1 VPVTSCSNEHTC
13 KWFCNVDLS
22 DDLVR
27 VTRITVRNF
36 RNLAD
41 VDIRLQPGTV
51 IVGENR
57 AGKTNLIYALR
68 LVLDTNLSYADR
80 QLGPEDF
87 WDGLSDGT
95 EDWDPMTAGEIIDIA
110 VELEDFENDPR
121 LVAALADALLTEN
134 PLRAKLNYR
143 FGPVDAGEE
152 PTTPRYEGRVF
163 GGTDDELIIS
173 SALRRYIH
181 LETLGALRDVEA
193 DIRSWR
199 RSPLRNLL
207 KAASRELGEEDLG
220 AVRGAMKSANAQI
233 NALPPI
239 AQLGQSIAERLLEM
253 VGQAQAMET
262 ELAATPD
269 DPLRII
275 RNMRIFVEGD
285 AHRALATAS
294 VGTLNILYLALL
306 ELGLEHRLRESDIA
320 HVIIAIEEPEAHL
333 HPHLQRL
340 VFRRLLANADQ
351 SRTVIVTT
359 QSPHIASVA
368 DPRSLVVL
376 RTVADATTA
385 KAAYDAVLT
394 DPEWA
399 DIGRYLDATRAELVF
414 ARSVLLVEG
423 FGEEV
428 LVPAMARSM
437 SMDLDKLGISVCAIH
452 GTHFSTYVSFCQA
465 LGIRWAVITDGDT
478 TKDTEP
484 GQARA
489 QALLNQV
496 GAAGS
501 PADHGI
507 FVGTT
512 TFEYDMLDV
521 EGTENRQICYDTLS
535 TLCATP
541 SRSVIDGWAQQAP
554 DYTSFI
560 TMIKNAGGKGRYA
573 QRLALTDVQPPHYV
587 AEALTYLA
595 SPQS

>member
-1 VPVTSCSNEHTC
+1 M
-13 KWFCNVDLS
+13 
-22 DDLVR
+22 R
-27 VTRITVRNF
+27 ITRLTVRNF

-41 VDIRLQPGTV
+41 VDIRLQPGAV

-57 AGKTNLIYALR
+57 AGKTNLIFALR
-68 LVLDTNLSYADR
+68 LVLDTAPSYADR

-95 EDWDPMTAGEIIDIA
+95 EDWDPMIAGEIIEVA
-110 VELEDFENDPR
+110 VELEDFGDDSR
-121 LVAALADALLTEN
+121 LVAALADALLAEE
-134 PLRAKLNYR
+134 PLRAKLTFR
-143 FGPVDAGEE
+143 FGPVDAGDEGSG
-152 PTTPRYEGRVF
+152 TAHYEGRVF
-163 GGTDDELIIS
+163 GGTNDEATIS

-207 KAASRELGEEDLG
+207 QAASRALGEEDLG
-220 AVRGAMKSANAQI
+220 AVRGAMKSANAKI
-233 NALPPI
+233 NALSPI
-239 AQLGQSIAERLLEM
+239 TQLGQSISARLLDM
-253 VGQAQAMET
+253 VGQAQAMDT

-275 RNMRIFVEGD
+275 RNMRLFVEGD

-306 ELGLEHRLRESDIA
+306 ELGLEHRLSESDIA
-320 HVIIAIEEPEAHL
+320 HVVMAIEEPEAHL

-340 VFRRLLANADQ
+340 VFRRLLASADE
-351 SRTVIVTT
+351 SHTVAVTT

-368 DPRSLVVL
+368 HPRSLVVL
-376 RTVADATTA
+376 RTADGATTA
-385 KAAYDAVLT
+385 KAAHDAALT
-394 DPEWA
+394 SVEWA

-428 LVPAMARSM
+428 LVPAMARTVSL
-437 SMDLDKLGISVCAIH
+437 DLDKLGMSVCAIH
-452 GTHFSTYVSFCQA
+452 GTHFSSYVSFCQA
-465 LGIRWAVITDGDT
+465 LGIRWAVITDGDS

-489 QALLNQV
+489 QALLTQLGV
-496 GAAGS
+496 EGA

-512 TFEYDMLDV
+512 TFEYDMLDAD
-521 EGTENRQICYDTLS
+521 GDDNRQICYDTL
-535 TLCATP
+535 TDLCAAP
-541 SRSVIDGWAQQAP
+541 SRSVIKTWAQQAP

-560 TMIKNAGGKGRYA
+560 TMI
-573 QRLALTDVQPPHYV
+573 
-587 AEALTYLA
+587 
-595 SPQS
+595 

>member
-1 VPVTSCSNEHTC
+1 M
-13 KWFCNVDLS
+13 
-22 DDLVR
+22 R

-41 VDIRLQPGTV
+41 VDIRLQPGAV

-68 LVLDTNLSYADR
+68 LVLDTNLAYADR

-110 VELEDFENDPR
+110 VELEDFENDSR
-121 LVAALADALLTEN
+121 LVAALADALLTED
-134 PLRAKLNYR
+134 PLRARLTYR
-143 FGPVDAGEE
+143 FGPVDTGDEVSD
-152 PTTPRYEGRVF
+152 TPRYEGRVF
-163 GGTDDELIIS
+163 GGTNEELTIS
-173 SALRRYIH
+173 SGLRRYVH

-207 KAASRELGEEDLG
+207 KAASRALGEEDLG
-220 AVRGAMKSANAQI
+220 AVRGAMKSANAKI

-239 AQLGQSIAERLLEM
+239 TQLGQSISARLLDM
-253 VGQAQAMET
+253 VGQAQAMDT

-275 RNMRIFVEGD
+275 RNMRLFVEGD

-294 VGTLNILYLALL
+294 VGTLNVLYLALL
-306 ELGLEHRLRESDIA
+306 ELGLEHRLSESDIA
-320 HVIIAIEEPEAHL
+320 HIIIAIEEPEAHL

-340 VFRRLLANADQ
+340 VFRRLLASADQ
-351 SRTVIVTT
+351 SHTVAVTT

-376 RTVADATTA
+376 RTADGATTA
-385 KAAYDAVLT
+385 KAARDAALT

-428 LVPAMARSM
+428 LVPAMARTM
-437 SMDLDKLGISVCAIH
+437 SLDLDKLGISVCAIH
-452 GTHFSTYVSFCQA
+452 GTHFSSYVSFCQA

-489 QALLNQV
+489 QAILTQLGV
-496 GAAGS
+496 EGS

-512 TFEYDMLDV
+512 TFEYDMLDA
-521 EGTENRQICYDTLS
+521 EGSDNRQTCYDTLS
-535 TLCATP
+535 DLCAAP
-541 SRSVIDGWAQQAP
+541 SRSVIEGWAQQAP
-554 DYTSFI
+554 DYASFI
-560 TMIKNAGGKGRYA
+560 AMIKNAGGKGRYA
-573 QRLALTDVQPPHYV
+573 QRLALTAVQPPQYV
-587 AEALTYLA
+587 ADALAYLA
-595 SPQS
+595 TPP